1 MKIKTINDLKNFI
14 EKILDVII
22 DARPNSVNANLPQ
35 PLQII
40 YTIDAF
46 FATHNCAY
54 ETLRF
59 FRNMD
64 RLTLYQNLQIQDKQ
78 FVFATENQGNWYA
91 KTSLLSDKVYI
102 YNHEE
107 ILDGTALD
115 ESLEDFLITFALLE
129 ISNNFKH
136 FCGLYENSLK
146 KINKQF
152 RKSEPLW
159 VNKKYLLRTTSFY
172 LVDDDVL
179 FDEANNTIATN
190 NEEKFN
196 YYRSKL
202 ETYLYN

>member
-1 MKIKTINDLKNFI
+1 MKIKTINDLKKFI
-14 EKILDVII
+14 EKIFDVTI
-22 DARPNSVNANLPQ
+22 DAIPNIVNANLPQ

-59 FRNMD
+59 FRNID
-64 RLTLYQNLQIQDKQ
+64 RLTLHQDLQLQDEQ

-91 KTSLLSDKVYI
+91 KTSLLSDNIYI

-107 ILDGTALD
+107 IHDGIALD

-129 ISNNFKH
+129 LSNNFKY
-136 FCGLYENSLK
+136 FCGLYENSLE
-146 KINKQF
+146 KINTEF

-159 VNKKYLLRTTSFY
+159 VNKKYLLRNTSFY
-172 LVDDDVL
+172 LIDDEVL

-196 YYRSKL
+196 YYRSRL
-202 ETYLYN
+202 ETYLYH

>member
-14 EKILDVII
+14 EKIFDVTI
-22 DARPNSVNANLPQ
+22 DAIPNSINANLPQ
-35 PLQII
+35 SLQII

-46 FATHNCAY
+46 FAKHNCAY
-54 ETLRF
+54 QTLRF
-59 FRNMD
+59 FRSMD
-64 RLTLYQNLQIQDKQ
+64 RLTLYSELKLNEGQ

-91 KTSLLSDKVYI
+91 KTSLNSNKVFI

-107 ILDGTALD
+107 IPDGIELV
-115 ESLEDFLITFALLE
+115 ESIEAFLITFALLE

-136 FCGLYENSLK
+136 FCGLYENSLE

-159 VNKKYLLRTTSFY
+159 IDKKYLLRNTSFY
-172 LVDDDVL
+172 LIDDEVL

-196 YYRSKL
+196 YYRSRL
-202 ETYLYN
+202 ETYLYH